1 MLMSIQKLDKCA
13 IICYNIF
20 DAREQMKIAPLFFIS
35 NEWREIT
42 MEKNGMTTNSTESEH
57 FKKIDRV
64 DRGKT
69 SSDGS
74 DSDTRHDGAP
84 NPNSESHKPKIVPWK

>member
-1 MLMSIQKLDKCA
+1 
-13 IICYNIF
+13 
-20 DAREQMKIAPLFFIS
+20 
-35 NEWREIT
+35 
-42 MEKNGMTTNSTESEH
+42 MENNGMTTNSTESEH

-69 SSDGS
+69 SSDDS
-74 DSDTRHDGAP
+74 VSDTKHEVAP